1 MVKNEMVKWFADSYV
16 QKLLKAWSISVIVA
30 TVGFLL
36 VSFVPLFPEAVSA
49 VLAVFGSAAV
59 FFTSLCVIFNF
70 FTSPE
75 WDTIKA

>member
-16 QKLLKAWSISVIVA
+16 QKLFKALGIAVIVA

-36 VSFVPLFPEAVSA
+36 VSFVPLFPEYVSA

-59 FFTSLCVIFNF
+59 FFISLCVSFNF
-70 FTSPE
+70 FSSPE
-75 WDTIKA
+75 WDAIKA